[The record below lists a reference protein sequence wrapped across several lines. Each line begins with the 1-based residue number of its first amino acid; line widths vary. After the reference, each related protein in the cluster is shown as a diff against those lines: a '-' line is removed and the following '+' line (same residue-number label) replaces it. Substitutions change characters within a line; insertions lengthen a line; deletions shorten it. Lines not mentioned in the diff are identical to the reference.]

1 VSEFQFAEPQYVHGI
16 WPVLVAVACLIWL
29 DHRGGHALGRFVG
42 PALQEQLVS
51 KSTRLRR
58 WLRIGLLGIAALS
71 LVAALMRP
79 QWGVDF
85 LTTPRVG
92 AEIMIALDVS
102 KSMLAEDVAPNRLER
117 AKVEIRDLL
126 TYLEGDQV
134 GLIAFAGRASVVCP
148 MTPDFSFLRLA
159 LDNTYV
165 GSVGR
170 GGTRLEEPL
179 RKATRGFG
187 AVGDLARVILLIT
200 DGEDHASFPL
210 DAAKE
215 AAERGIRILAVG
227 FGDEKGSEITLT
239 DPDTG
244 ARTILRDADG
254 RPVISR
260 LDGELLRELAMA
272 TEGAYIPAGT
282 GVLDLESIFEAHIRP
297 LMRGTGEERG
307 QTVRKEAFQWAILV
321 ALLALLGSVAAQPAR
336 AGFFSFQSSSRSSS
350 PPSSPAPLALLLLA
364 LPLLAPADG
373 LAATLSSGAP
383 PPASSASPS
392 GTPPPTLDTEGTDEA
407 TGEDRSQ
414 LELPEDTREAY
425 NRGLALLDRG
435 ALDDAERLLEQA
447 RSRAGADGEARFR
460 ATYNLGWVDVRRAD
474 ESMKE
479 NPRDAL
485 GALERAADWFREA
498 VALRPGSDRAR
509 RNLEIVLQRAL
520 ALADSLAQR
529 EPRDIEARLASLIE
543 AQRPVVAA
551 IRGLVEL
558 VSQHRDDPN
567 APDAMRPQ
575 FRRVAV
581 EERKILS
588 EAGTLAQL
596 AGEELDS
603 LQDLSDEE
611 LSPEDRMRV
620 PQLAGLL
627 HHLHRSRERI
637 GQARSQL
644 RQRQAERSYRRA
656 AAGLAALKR
665 ARDQLLDPVRVLEA
679 ILTDSVQLGGETQ
692 GLAAASSA
700 LALATPSEDGEAPR
714 PEIPAWLTT
723 RALAEAQDDLTQRV
737 EELDTLLK
745 AGLEQAAGAV
755 DPQQIALLEQVGEAE
770 PFVEQAQSDFVRAF
784 ELLEADRVPAAAEV
798 QLQGIAALVQA
809 RERFLDL
816 KGLVEAAYA
825 DEKQIDELLD
835 AAGAEGGP
843 AIGEY
848 AETLGSFQTA
858 NLERARRIAPL
869 LERERESLESQGAS
883 TEEQEE
889 EETEESKALQAQ
901 LARLE
906 MAEAILAQT
915 DSAMQSA
922 AESLSALADSPDS
935 LASAQERVKEAVE
948 GLQNLRRIFF
958 SIVEHLREAAERQLE
973 LGDETE
979 DAAALAAAEPESAS
993 QGTDRLAARQGAL
1006 AEFTEQLAMALHQQ
1020 SFRDP
1025 SEMMG
1030 DAAGADEATAQET
1043 TRRLAQASELVLA
1056 AGEEMAA
1063 ASEGLSVEA
1072 PEFEGVRQR
1081 QDTAVAK
1088 LAEALALLQPP
1099 EQQQGQQGQGQEQQ
1113 GQQEQPGDER
1123 KSEQGAQA
1131 PDQLLQSVRDREA
1144 ERHRTRGDRSQQRYE
1159 PVEKDW

>member
-1 VSEFQFAEPQYVHGI
+1 VSEFQFAEPQYAHGI
-16 WPVLVAVACLIWL
+16 WPVLVAVAALVWL

-42 PALQEQLVS
+42 PALQGQLVS

-58 WLRIGLLGIAALS
+58 WLRIGLLGVAALS

-79 QWGVDF
+79 QWGVEF
-85 LTTPRVG
+85 LTRPRVG

-126 TYLEGDQV
+126 SYLEGDQV
-134 GLIAFAGRASVVCP
+134 GLIAFAGRASVLCP
-148 MTPDFSFLRLA
+148 MTPDFSFLRLV
-159 LDNTYV
+159 LDSTHV
-165 GSVGR
+165 GSTGR
-170 GGTRLEEPL
+170 GGTRLEEPI

-215 AAERGIRILAVG
+215 AAKRGIKILAVG

-244 ARTILRDADG
+244 ARTLLRDADG

-260 LDGELLRELAMA
+260 LDGDLLRELAMA

-336 AGFFSFQSSSRSSS
+336 AGFFSFPPSSRSSS

-364 LPLLAPADG
+364 LPLLVPADS
-373 LAATLSSGAP
+373 LAATFSSAAP
-383 PPASSASPS
+383 PPSSSPS
-392 GTPPPTLDTEGTDEA
+392 PSAALPPTLDAEAADEA

-414 LELPEDTREAY
+414 LELPEEAREAY

-460 ATYNLGWVDVRRAD
+460 ATYNLGWVDVKRAD
-474 ESMKE
+474 ESLQE
-479 NPRDAL
+479 NPQAAL

-498 VALRPGSDRAR
+498 VALRPKSDRAR

-520 ALADSLAQR
+520 ALGDSLAQR
-529 EPRDIEARLASLIE
+529 EPRDIETRLASLIE

-558 VSQHRDDPN
+558 VSQRRDDPY
-567 APDAMRPQ
+567 ATDAMRPQ

-588 EAGTLAQL
+588 QAGTLAQL

-611 LSPEDRMRV
+611 LSPEDRMRI
-620 PQLAGLL
+620 PQLGGLL
-627 HHLHRSRERI
+627 HHLHRGRERI
-637 GQARSQL
+637 GQTRSQL

-656 AAGLAALKR
+656 TAGLAALKR

-679 ILTDSVQLGGETQ
+679 ILTDSLQLGGETQ

-700 LALATPSEDGEAPR
+700 LALFEDGEAPR

-723 RALAEAQDDLTQRV
+723 RTLAEAQDDLAQRI
-737 EELDTLLK
+737 EELDFLLK

-770 PFVEQAQSDFVRAF
+770 PFVEQARLDFVRAF
-784 ELLEADRVPAAAEV
+784 ELLEADRVPAAAET

-848 AETLGSFQTA
+848 AETLSSFQTA
-858 NLERARRIAPL
+858 NLERARRMAPL
-869 LERERESLESQGAS
+869 LERERAALESQGAGS
-883 TEEQEE
+883 EKEEE
-889 EETEESKALQAQ
+889 EETEESQALQAQ

-906 MAEAILAQT
+906 MAAEILALT

-922 AESLSALADSPDS
+922 VEKLSALADSPDS
-935 LASAQERVKEAVE
+935 LASAQHSVKEAIE
-948 GLQNLRRIFF
+948 GLGNLRRIFF

-993 QGTDRLAARQGAL
+993 QSTDRLAARQGAL
-1006 AEFTEQLAMALHQQ
+1006 ADFTEQLAMALHQQ

-1030 DAAGADEATAQET
+1030 GAAGADQATAQET
-1043 TRRLAQASELVLA
+1043 TRRLAQASEWVLV

-1072 PEFEGVRQR
+1072 PEFESIRQR
-1081 QDTAVAK
+1081 QDTAVEK
-1088 LAEALALLQPP
+1088 LVEALALLQPP
-1099 EQQQGQQGQGQEQQ
+1099 GQQQGQQGQDQEQQEQQ

-1123 KSEQGAQA
+1123 KSDHGAHA